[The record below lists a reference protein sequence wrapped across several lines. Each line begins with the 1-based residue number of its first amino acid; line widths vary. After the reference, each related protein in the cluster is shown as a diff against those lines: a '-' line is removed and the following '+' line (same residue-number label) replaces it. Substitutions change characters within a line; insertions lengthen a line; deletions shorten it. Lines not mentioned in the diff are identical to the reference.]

1 MRNDDYYM
9 ELNESIVLMD
19 KRTEG
24 PGDARFHFHEDY
36 EIFLFLEGDVDL
48 YIEQSVHHMQRGH
61 LAVFNDREI
70 HRACHYGK
78 IPFHRIAIHFH
89 PRLVHGMCTPATN
102 LLGCFQNHRPG
113 KDNVILLSEEQ
124 TETLLC
130 MNEKLRQASQS
141 EKYGSDVLMTR
152 LSGRAAGIR
161 QFPLPG
167 F

>member
-89 PRLVHGMCTPATN
+89 PRLCMECALRPRIFWAASRTTGQEKTTSS
-102 LLGCFQNHRPG
+102 CFQRNRRRR
-113 KDNVILLSEEQ
+113 
-124 TETLLC
+124 C
-130 MNEKLRQASQS
+130 FA
-141 EKYGSDVLMTR
+141 
-152 LSGRAAGIR
+152 
-161 QFPLPG
+161 
-167 F
+167 

>member
-61 LAVFNDREI
+61 
-70 HRACHYGK
+70 
-78 IPFHRIAIHFH
+78 
-89 PRLVHGMCTPATN
+89 PRGL
-102 LLGCFQNHRPG
+102 
-113 KDNVILLSEEQ
+113 
-124 TETLLC
+124 
-130 MNEKLRQASQS
+130 
-141 EKYGSDVLMTR
+141 
-152 LSGRAAGIR
+152 
-161 QFPLPG
+161 
-167 F
+167 

>member
-61 LAVFNDREI
+61 LAVFNDREDPTAPAI
-70 HRACHYGK
+70 TAKSPFTGLPYIF
-78 IPFHRIAIHFH
+78 IPGWCMECALRPRIFWAAS
-89 PRLVHGMCTPATN
+89 RTTGQEKTTSS
-102 LLGCFQNHRPG
+102 CFQRNRRRR
-113 KDNVILLSEEQ
+113 
-124 TETLLC
+124 C
-130 MNEKLRQASQS
+130 FA
-141 EKYGSDVLMTR
+141 
-152 LSGRAAGIR
+152 
-161 QFPLPG
+161 
-167 F
+167 

>member
-78 IPFHRIAIHFH
+78 IPFHRIVHSGHESSGLLPEPPARKRQRH
-89 PRLVHGMCTPATN
+89 PAFRGTD
-102 LLGCFQNHRPG
+102 G
-113 KDNVILLSEEQ
+113 D
-124 TETLLC
+124 
-130 MNEKLRQASQS
+130 
-141 EKYGSDVLMTR
+141 
-152 LSGRAAGIR
+152 AA
-161 QFPLPG
+161 LHE
-167 F
+167 

>member
-61 LAVFNDREI
+61 LAVFNDRHTFSSPAGAWNVHSGHESSGLLPEPPA
-70 HRACHYGK
+70 RK
-78 IPFHRIAIHFH
+78 RQRH
-89 PRLVHGMCTPATN
+89 PAFRGTD
-102 LLGCFQNHRPG
+102 G
-113 KDNVILLSEEQ
+113 D
-124 TETLLC
+124 
-130 MNEKLRQASQS
+130 
-141 EKYGSDVLMTR
+141 
-152 LSGRAAGIR
+152 AA
-161 QFPLPG
+161 LHE
-167 F
+167 